1 MKILLV
7 THKFQKIVGNYCRRT
22 IDVVNESEL
31 VLGGILEFCKTSI
44 LL

>member
-7 THKFQKIVGNYCRRT
+7 THKFQKIVGNYCSRT
-22 IDVVNESEL
+22 MDVVNESEL
-31 VLGGILEFCKTSI
+31 VLEVFWSFCKTSI